1 MNIINLVEEVEALGV
16 ELSYEG
22 DQLRFRAPQGVMT
35 SELKQ
40 RLSTNKSAILQHLS
54 EDDATSELVVDEAGR
69 HQPFP
74 LTEAQSAYLLGRH
87 RAFEYGGVSCRGYLE
102 IAYPAPTSPQA
113 LDQAWQQL
121 VRRHDVLRVTIE
133 DEGYQQVLKDVEPR
147 PIPVD
152 DLTGQ
157 SDTQIERHIEHLRER
172 MLSEPVNYA
181 RWPLFDVHLCR
192 CPGQTVLLLAIE
204 LILVDAASLYLL
216 IDDLNRLVSGA
227 ELPPVPAV
235 SFRDYVIA
243 RRAQRQGRRYRR
255 DRNYWLTRLDALP
268 PAPELPMAAALP
280 LAAATDSGRFSRRAF
295 RLSMAQSEHLNA
307 SAAARGTTLNALML
321 GAFAEVLG
329 AWSRTRRFT
338 LNLPIFRREPLHPE
352 IDAVIGDFTSVTL
365 LEIDLD
371 AAKSFGDRVQA
382 IGRQLFDDLDHAGFS
397 GLEVLGELSRRRGT
411 AVLMPVVFT
420 STAGGAPARRGQP
433 DGYRILRG
441 LTQTPQVSLDC
452 QITEQPDGLLVAWD
466 VRDGL
471 FPPDIIDQMFAAFRG
486 LVERLAD
493 NAAAVLE
500 QAQLVALPEAQAA
513 VRRVVNATAWQHT
526 DALLHRALV
535 MQAEQPPERPALY
548 DNCGCVTYNEWLAAA
563 QALAAGL
570 AAEGCRPGE
579 RIAILCAK
587 GRMQAIAP
595 LAVLLCGGCYVPID
609 VDQPIARR
617 NAILGDA
624 GIRLAIA
631 DPECELPPAIVAV
644 QRDRNRTEP
653 LMLPAVSPEAPAY
666 VIYTSG
672 STGTPK
678 GVVVS
683 HAAAWNTVADINQR
697 FGVTADDRVLALASL
712 GFDLSVYD
720 LFGIPAGGG
729 ALVYPDEA
737 RKTDP
742 SHWAQLVAQH
752 RVTLWNTVPAQLQM
766 LCDAADGGAPAPS
779 HLRLAL
785 VSGDW
790 VPLDLKQRLERH
802 SPAARLISLGGATE
816 AAIWSIYHPVTVI
829 DAHWSSIPYGRP
841 LANQRMHVVDS
852 HLRER
857 PDWVVGQIAIGGR
870 GLALG
875 YLNDPDKT
883 ARQFVTRDDGERLY
897 LTGDLGRYWPDGTIE
912 FLGRQDA
919 QVKIRGHRVELGEI
933 AGVLRTH
940 PAVGDAQVLL
950 SAEGSGKLL
959 CAFVEARQDD
969 QPLADVVVE
978 RLHQCA
984 VAIEHEID
992 GDAFAAL
999 MHGADRVAI
1008 LAMAARLRGDG
1019 LFATPQARHDL
1030 AQIYQATGVAAV
1042 HQRLLRRWLD
1052 GLLDAGALSCD
1063 DGQYHGLIAADDAT
1077 VRNLWAEVDDL
1088 ERKAGYGSQTLHYI
1102 RVCSD
1107 QLSGLLRGEVDVR
1120 AILFPQGELG
1130 TAHAAYRDNLVS
1142 RSMNGMVVAT
1152 VRALAESRKTRNGAP
1167 LRVLEVGAGVAG
1179 TASDLVPALA
1189 EFTPEYWFTDLSE
1202 FFLTEARR
1210 LFAGYPWMHYGIF
1223 DMNEDARPQGIAP
1236 NSFDVI
1242 LCANVLHNARHA
1254 GEVLR
1259 QFATLLAPG
1268 GCVVFIEPF
1277 RRHNYPLLVSME
1289 FFPELTGFRD
1299 LRADTDQTFFTR
1311 EQWLTW
1317 LRETGAVIADC
1328 APAADSNLATAGQG
1342 VFVAQF
1348 KTDRSLLRADELR
1361 DFLRER
1367 LPGYMVPAQVQ
1378 VLDALP
1384 RLRSGKSD
1392 RAALLGLVQPERKRT
1407 GSAGVSGAAPRD
1419 ALEQQIA
1426 NVWGDVL
1433 GVTQPACD
1441 VDFYALGGDS
1451 LLLSRMIAR
1460 LRQQLPAAAELE
1472 WEVLLRHL
1480 LREPTIRALAER
1492 LRHTPREQQAVAE
1505 VRSALVP
1512 LWGDQAPGGRCC
1524 VFVHAGTGNLL
1535 PYQHLLQALDRT
1547 AWPRGIGVELPQQEA
1562 FTDLPPDRAL
1572 TRLAARYAVELA
1584 GQGDEFTLIGYC
1596 LGGLLAAEIARMLT
1610 EQGKTVTELVA
1621 ISAYQPPHVEA
1632 DALVD
1637 YIFARALGASP
1648 QRLAMPEEPSLA
1660 AAVREILQAQPGR
1673 IARHAFD
1680 QLDDRHC
1687 GVRDSFAAWSSRP
1700 LDQRLAQLSAGGQ
1713 ADGIYHQPDGA
1724 DLSFARQHALFGH
1737 SMASVG
1743 LHRPDA
1749 WLGRTVLLRNS
1760 ASDPLLPGTPQ
1771 DVAGYWRDICLGDL
1785 VIDDIA
1791 GDHFSCL
1798 SRAHASKLA
1807 ALIAQHTQ
1815 RAGA

>member
-16 ELSYEG
+16 ELSSEG

-40 RLSTNKSAILQHLS
+40 RLSTNKSAILRHLS
-54 EDDATSELVVDEAGR
+54 EDSASSEFVIDTAGR
-69 HQPFP
+69 HRPFP
-74 LTEAQSAYLLGRH
+74 LTEAQSAYFLGRH
-87 RAFEYGGVSCRGYLE
+87 SAFEYGGVSCRGYLE
-102 IAYPAPTSPQA
+102 IAYPAQTSPQM
-113 LDQAWQQL
+113 LDEAWWKL
-121 VRRHDVLRVTIE
+121 VRRHDVLRLVIVE
-133 DEGYQQVLKDVEPR
+133 EGYQQVVEEVEPR
-147 PIPVD
+147 SIPVD
-152 DLTGQ
+152 DLTGLNDAQ
-157 SDTQIERHIEHLRER
+157 AERHVERLREQ
-172 MLSEPVNYA
+172 MLAAPVDYA
-181 RWPLFDVHLCR
+181 RWPLFDVRLCR
-192 CPGQTVLLLAIE
+192 CRDQTLLLLAIE

-216 IDDLNRLVSGA
+216 IDDLDMLVSGGN
-227 ELPPVPAV
+227 LPPVPAAT
-235 SFRDYVIA
+235 FRDYVIA

-255 DRNYWLTRLDALP
+255 DRNYWLSRLESLP

-280 LAAATDSGRFSRRAF
+280 LAAAADSRRFSRRAF
-295 RLSMAQSEHLNA
+295 RVTTEQSGRLNA
-307 SAAARGTTLNALML
+307 WATARGATLNALML

-329 AWSRTRRFT
+329 MWSQTRRFT
-338 LNLPIFRREPLHPE
+338 LNLPIFRREQLHPD

-371 AAKSFGDRVQA
+371 AATTFGERVQA
-382 IGRQLFDDLDHAGFS
+382 IGRQLFDDLDHTAFS
-397 GLEVLGELSRRRGT
+397 GLEMLGELSRRRG
-411 AVLMPVVFT
+411 ASVLMPVVFT
-420 STAGGAPARRGQP
+420 STAGGAPLRRGRAA
-433 DGYRILRG
+433 GSRILRG

-452 QITEQPDGLLVAWD
+452 QITEQPDGLLIAWD

-471 FPPDIIDQMFAAFRG
+471 FPPDMIDQMFAAFRS
-486 LVERLAD
+486 LVERLGHAEALD
-493 NAAAVLE
+493 ETHL
-500 QAQLVALPEAQAA
+500 LTLPEGQAA
-513 VRRVVNATAWQHT
+513 VRRAVNATAWQHA

-535 MQAEQPPERPALY
+535 EQAEQHPGQPALY
-548 DNCGCVTYNEWLAAA
+548 DHRGTVTYGEWLAAA
-563 QALAAGL
+563 RALAAGL
-570 AAEGCRPGE
+570 VTAGCRVGE
-579 RIAILCAK
+579 RVAILCGK

-609 VDQPIARR
+609 VDQPAVRR
-617 NAILGDA
+617 NVILSDA

-631 DPECELPPAIVAV
+631 DPGCELPPEVIAV
-644 QRDRNRTEP
+644 EADHNGP
-653 LMLPAVSPEAPAY
+653 LPLAVDAVLPDAPAY

-672 STGTPK
+672 STGAPK
-678 GVVVS
+678 GVVIS
-683 HAAAWNTVADINQR
+683 HAAAWNTVADVNQR
-697 FGVTADDRVLALASL
+697 FGITADDRVLALASL

-720 LFGIPAGGG
+720 LFGVPAAGG

-737 RKTDP
+737 RKADP
-742 SHWAQLVAQH
+742 SHWAQLVEQH

-790 VPLDLKQRLERH
+790 VPIDLKQRLERH
-802 SPAARLISLGGATE
+802 GPAARLISLGGATE
-816 AAIWSIYHPVTVI
+816 AAIWSIYHPVSAVE
-829 DAHWSSIPYGRP
+829 AHWSSIPYGRP
-841 LANQRMHVVDS
+841 LANQRLHVVDNR
-852 HLRER
+852 LRER
-857 PDWVVGQIAIGGR
+857 PDWVVGQIAISGR

-897 LTGDLGRYWPDGTIE
+897 LTGDLGRYWPDGTME

-950 SAEGSGKLL
+950 SAEGAGKML
-959 CAFVEARQDD
+959 CAFVEPRRDA
-969 QPLADVVVE
+969 QPIAHALME
-978 RLHQCA
+978 TLHRRA
-984 VAIEHEID
+984 AAIERDID

-1008 LAMAARLRGDG
+1008 LAMAARLRDDG
-1019 LFATPQARHDL
+1019 LFATPEARHDVGH
-1030 AQIYQATGVAAV
+1030 IYQATGVAGV

-1052 GLLDAGALSCD
+1052 GLVDAGALSCD

-1077 VRNLWAEVDDL
+1077 VRKVWAEIDL
-1088 ERKAGYGSQTLHYI
+1088 LEQKAGYGSRTLHYI

-1107 QLSGLLRGEVDVR
+1107 QLSGLLRGDVDVR

-1142 RSMNGMVVAT
+1142 QSMNGMVVAV
-1152 VRALAESRKTRNGAP
+1152 VRTLAEDRRGREEAP
-1167 LRVLEVGAGVAG
+1167 LRILEVGAGVAG

-1210 LFAGYPWMHYGIF
+1210 LFADYPWMQYGIF
-1223 DMNEDARPQGIAP
+1223 DMNEDARRQGMTP

-1259 QFATLLAPG
+1259 QFRTLLAPG

-1317 LRETGAVIADC
+1317 LREEGAVIADC

-1342 VFVAQF
+1342 VFVGQF
-1348 KTDRSLLRADELR
+1348 KTDRSLLRAEHLRGFLR
-1361 DFLRER
+1361 DR
-1367 LPGYMVPAQVQ
+1367 LPGYMVPAQIQ

-1392 RAALLGLVQPERKRT
+1392 RAALQGLVQPERQRP

-1419 ALEQQIA
+1419 ALEQQVA
-1426 NVWGDVL
+1426 DVWEHVL

-1460 LRQQLPAAAELE
+1460 LRQQVPAAAELE

-1492 LRHTPREQQAVAE
+1492 LRHVQHEQPDAPHF
-1505 VRSALVP
+1505 RSALVP
-1512 LWGDQAPGGRCC
+1512 LWGDDAAGGRCC

-1535 PYQHLLQALDRT
+1535 PYQHLLQALDKT
-1547 AWPRGIGVELPQQEA
+1547 AWPRGIGVELPQNEA
-1562 FTDLPPDRAL
+1562 FTDLAPDRAL
-1572 TRLAARYAVELA
+1572 TRLAARYADELVR
-1584 GQGDEFTLIGYC
+1584 QGDEFTLIGYC

-1610 EQGKTVTELVA
+1610 EQGKSVSELVA

-1632 DALVD
+1632 DALLD

-1648 QRLAMPEEPSLA
+1648 PKLAFPDEPALA
-1660 AAVREILQAQPGR
+1660 AAVAETLQAGSGR
-1673 IARHAFD
+1673 IARDAFD
-1680 QLDDRHC
+1680 RLGERHR
-1687 GVRDSFAAWSSRP
+1687 GVRDSFAAWSSRS
-1700 LDQRLAQLSAGGQ
+1700 LDQRLSQLRAGGH
-1713 ADGIYHQPDGA
+1713 ADGIYYQPDDA
-1724 DLSFARQHALFGH
+1724 DLAFARQHALFAH

-1749 WLGRTVLLRNS
+1749 WLGRTVLLRNQ

-1771 DVAGYWRDICLGDL
+1771 DVAGYWQNICLGDL
-1785 VIDDIA
+1785 VIADIA

-1798 SRAHASKLA
+1798 SRAHAPRLA
-1807 ALIAQHTQ
+1807 ELIVQHIHRTD
-1815 RAGA
+1815 A

>member
-16 ELSYEG
+16 ELSCEG
-22 DQLRFRAPQGVMT
+22 DQLRFRAPQGGMT
-35 SELKQ
+35 SELKH

-54 EDDATSELVVDEAGR
+54 EDGASSELVVDVAGR

-74 LTEAQSAYLLGRH
+74 LTEAQSAYFLGRH
-87 RAFEYGGVSCRGYLE
+87 SSFEYGGVACRGYLE
-102 IAYPAPTSPQA
+102 IAYPPQTSPQV
-113 LDQAWQQL
+113 LDHAWQDL
-121 VRRHDVLRVTIE
+121 VRRHDVLRIIIE
-133 DEGYQQVLKDVEPR
+133 DEGYQQVLEEVEPR
-147 PIPVD
+147 PLPVD
-152 DLTGQ
+152 DLTSL
-157 SDTQIERHIEHLRER
+157 SDTQVERHVERLREQ
-172 MLSEPVNYA
+172 MLSAPVNYA
-181 RWPLFDVHLCR
+181 RWPLFDVRLCR
-192 CPGQTVLLLAIE
+192 CRHQTVLLLAIE

-216 IDDLNRLVSGA
+216 IDDLDELVSGA
-227 ELPPVPAV
+227 GLAPVPAV
-235 SFRDYVIA
+235 TFRDYVIA

-255 DRNYWLTRLDALP
+255 DRNYWLSRLESLP

-280 LAAATDSGRFSRRAF
+280 LAAAADSGRFSRRALPLTAVQSG
-295 RLSMAQSEHLNA
+295 RLSAQ
-307 SAAARGTTLNALML
+307 AAARGTTLNALML

-329 AWSRTRRFT
+329 VWSRSRRFT
-338 LNLPIFRREPLHPE
+338 LNLPIFRREPLHPD

-371 AAKSFGDRVQA
+371 AAQTFGDRVQA
-382 IGRQLFDDLDHAGFS
+382 IGRQLFDDLDHAAFS
-397 GLEVLGELSRRRGT
+397 GLEMLGELSRRRG
-411 AVLMPVVFT
+411 ASVLMPVVFT
-420 STAGGAPARRGQP
+420 STAGGAPARRGQQA
-433 DGYRILRG
+433 GYRILRG

-452 QITEQPDGLLVAWD
+452 QITEQPDGLLIAWD

-493 NAAAVLE
+493 NDTASRDEAH
-500 QAQLVALPEAQAA
+500 LVTLPEAQAA
-513 VRRVVNATAWQHT
+513 VRHSVNATGWQHA

-535 MQAEQPPERPALY
+535 AQAEQHPERPALY
-548 DNCGCVTYNEWLAAA
+548 DNRGCVTYGEWLTAA

-570 AAEGCRPGE
+570 VAAGCRPGE
-579 RIAILCAK
+579 RVAILCAK

-595 LAVLLCGGCYVPID
+595 LAVLLCGGCYVPVD
-609 VDQPIARR
+609 VDQPLARR
-617 NAILGDA
+617 SAILSDA

-631 DPECELPPAIVAV
+631 DPGCELPAPVVAV
-644 QRDRNRTEP
+644 QADYNRMPP
-653 LMLPAVSPEAPAY
+653 LPVQAVSPEAPAY

-678 GVVVS
+678 GVVIS

-697 FGVTADDRVLALASL
+697 FGITADDRVLALASL

-720 LFGIPAGGG
+720 LFGIPAAGG

-742 SHWAQLVAQH
+742 SHWAQLVAQYS
-752 RVTLWNTVPAQLQM
+752 VTLWNTVPAQLQM
-766 LCDAADGGAPAPS
+766 LCDAADGGAQAPS

-790 VPLDLKQRLERH
+790 VPVDLKSRLERY
-802 SPAARLISLGGATE
+802 SPAAQLISLGGATE
-816 AAIWSIYHPVTVI
+816 AAIWSIYHPVTAI
-829 DAHWSSIPYGRP
+829 EGHWSSIPYGRP
-841 LANQRMHVVDS
+841 LANQRMHIVDS

-857 PDWVVGQIAIGGR
+857 PDWVVGQIAISGH

-883 ARQFVTRDDGERLY
+883 ARQFVTCDSGERLY
-897 LTGDLGRYWPDGTIE
+897 LTGDLGRYWPDGTLE
-912 FLGRQDA
+912 FLGRQDS

-950 SAEGSGKLL
+950 STESTGKML
-959 CAFVEARQDD
+959 CAFVEPGRND
-969 QPLADVVVE
+969 QPVAHAVMGT
-978 RLHQCA
+978 LHQRA
-984 VAIEHEID
+984 AAIEHEID

-999 MHGADRVAI
+999 MRGADQVAI

-1019 LFATPQARHDL
+1019 LFATPEARHDL
-1030 AQIYQATGVAAV
+1030 THIYQATGVAAV
-1042 HQRLLRRWLD
+1042 HQWLLRRWLD
-1052 GLLDAGALSCD
+1052 GLVDARALSCD
-1063 DGQYHGLIAADDAT
+1063 DGLYHSLIAADDAT
-1077 VRNLWAEVDDL
+1077 VREVWAEVDHL
-1088 ERKAGYGSQTLHYI
+1088 ERKAAYGSQTLHYI

-1142 RSMNGMVVAT
+1142 QSMNGMVVAV
-1152 VRALAESRKTRNGAP
+1152 VRALAEDRKRRDEAP

-1210 LFAGYPWMHYGIF
+1210 LFADYPWMNYGIF
-1223 DMNEDARPQGIAP
+1223 DMNEDARLQGMAP

-1254 GEVLR
+1254 GDVLR
-1259 QFATLLAPG
+1259 QFTTLLAPG

-1317 LRETGAVIADC
+1317 LREAGALIADC
-1328 APAADSNLATAGQG
+1328 APAASSNLATAGQG
-1342 VFVAQF
+1342 VFVGQF
-1348 KTDRSLLRADELR
+1348 KTDRSLLRVDDLCGFLR
-1361 DFLRER
+1361 DR
-1367 LPGYMVPAQVQ
+1367 LPGYMVPAQIQ

-1384 RLRSGKSD
+1384 RLGSGKSD
-1392 RAALLGLVQPERKRT
+1392 RAALQGLVQPARQRP
-1407 GSAGVSGAAPRD
+1407 GSAGLSGAAPRD

-1426 NVWGDVL
+1426 DVWGHVL
-1433 GVTQPACD
+1433 GVAQPACEI
-1441 VDFYALGGDS
+1441 DFYALGGDS

-1492 LRHTPREQQAVAE
+1492 LRHAREQPAALHS
-1505 VRSALVP
+1505 RSALVP
-1512 LWGDQAPGGRCC
+1512 LWGDEAVEGRCC

-1535 PYQHLLQALDRT
+1535 PYQHLLQVLDKT
-1547 AWPRGIGVELPQQEA
+1547 AWPRGIGVELPQHEA
-1562 FTDLPPDRAL
+1562 FTDLTPDRAL
-1572 TRLAARYAVELA
+1572 TRLAARYADELTRR
-1584 GQGDEFTLIGYC
+1584 GDEFTLIGYC

-1610 EQGKTVTELVA
+1610 EQGKRVTELVA

-1648 QRLAMPEEPSLA
+1648 QRLALPEERALA
-1660 AAVREILQAQPGR
+1660 AAVAEILQAGPGG
-1673 IARHAFD
+1673 IARDAFER
-1680 QLDDRHC
+1680 LGDRHRE
-1687 GVRDSFAAWSSRP
+1687 VKESFAAWSSRS
-1700 LDQRLAQLSAGGQ
+1700 LAQRLAQLRAGGH

-1724 DLSFARQHALFGH
+1724 GLEFARQHALFAH

-1743 LHRPDA
+1743 LHRGDA

-1771 DVAGYWRDICLGDL
+1771 DVAGYWQNICLGDL
-1785 VIDDIA
+1785 VIADIA

-1798 SRAHASKLA
+1798 SRVHAPRLA
-1807 ALIAQHTQ
+1807 ELIVQHIH
-1815 RAGA
+1815 RAGV